1 MENQQIFKLIEGVFT
16 SEEAGN
22 VLTTLIN
29 SKIDHHNL
37 EDFSSH
43 IRFNKDI
50 SNSKK
55 RLMELNE
62 TKEEIKKLLKVAEGK
77 GLNLVIRSTI
87 EISFKE

>member
-1 MENQQIFKLIEGVFT
+1 MKNQEVFKLIDGVFT

-22 VLTTLIN
+22 VLTALIN
-29 SKIDHHNL
+29 NKIDHHNL

-50 SNSKK
+50 AHSKK

-62 TKEEIKKLLKVAEGK
+62 AKVALKKFLAGADVK
-77 GLNLVIRSTI
+77 GLNLVIKSTI
-87 EISFKE
+87 EISIEE

>member
-1 MENQQIFKLIEGVFT
+1 MKNQQVFKLIDGVFT
-16 SEEAGN
+16 SEEAGS

-29 SKIDHHNL
+29 GKIDHHNL

-55 RLMELNE
+55 RLQELND
-62 TKEEIKKLLKVAEGK
+62 TKDEIKKFLGAAEVK
-77 GLNLVIRSTI
+77 GLNLVIKSTI
-87 EISFKE
+87 EISFEE